1 MARRR
6 RHSSLFP
13 TPRRSRRRSTQ
24 DDAFFGVLVLIGGGV
39 WFSDVHPAIAASVAA
54 SAALLAVLVWRR
66 RRARTAAYREALLE
80 CGIRDP
86 MQLSPIEFEDFCA
99 LLLGRHGWEVKTTK
113 RTGDYG
119 ADILATRSGVSM
131 VVQCKR
137 YAKAVG
143 VSAVQ
148 EAHAALSFYGAQRSA
163 VMATRGF
170 TKAAQSL
177 ADSTGTALIVP
188 GSADLGRL
196 LGGGSPAARATP
208 SPWG

>member
-1 MARRR
+1 MTCIPP
-6 RHSSLFP
+6 S
-13 TPRRSRRRSTQ
+13 PR
-24 DDAFFGVLVLIGGGV
+24 G
-39 WFSDVHPAIAASVAA
+39 VAA
-54 SAALLAVLVWRR
+54 SAVLLAVVMWNRR
-66 RRARTAAYREALLE
+66 RTRTAAYRAALLE

-99 LLLGRHGWEVKTTK
+99 LLLDRHGWDVKTTK

-119 ADILATRSGVSM
+119 ADIVATRAGVRM

-177 ADSTGTALIVP
+177 ASSTGTALIVP
-188 GSADLGRL
+188 ESPDLGRV
-196 LGGGSPAARATP
+196 LGDG
-208 SPWG
+208 